1 MSDEIELVVGS
12 LRGYRWWRV
21 GQGGW
26 LVSPWRGRERWGPSL
41 NRARCLFRRRLMRW
55 ETSRRIHPSGA
66 PVAACDC
73 GYYGLYDLPRIRDR
87 MVGLGW
93 EIGVG
98 SSGARHGLVF
108 GVAQAHG
115 RVVIGTQGWRA
126 EYARPLVLLW
136 GPEAEPDARLTAILE
151 RYRIPV
157 VRSMV
162 TLVREWG
169 PDDLERDLL
178 AG

>member
-1 MSDEIELVVGS
+1 
-12 LRGYRWWRV
+12 
-21 GQGGW
+21 
-26 LVSPWRGRERWGPSL
+26 
-41 NRARCLFRRRLMRW
+41 
-55 ETSRRIHPSGA
+55 
-66 PVAACDC
+66 
-73 GYYGLYDLPRIRDR
+73 
-87 MVGLGW
+87 MVGFGW

-115 RVVIGTQGWRA
+115 VVIGTQGWRA

-136 GPEAEPDARLTAILE
+136 GPGVEPDARLTAILE

>member
-1 MSDEIELVVGS
+1 M
-12 LRGYRWWRV
+12 
-21 GQGGW
+21 
-26 LVSPWRGRERWGPSL
+26 

-55 ETSRRIHPSGA
+55 ETSTQTHPSGP

-87 MVGLGW
+87 MVGFSW
-93 EIGVG
+93 EIGVE

-126 EYARPLVLLW
+126 EYARPLVVLW
-136 GPEAEPDARLTAILE
+136 GDEADRDARLAALLA
-151 RYRIPV
+151 RYAIPV
-157 VRSMV
+157 VRSV
-162 TLVREWG
+162 DALVREWG

-178 AG
+178 AS